1 MKVVLIRHG
10 ESEANFENYWT
21 GWLDVALT
29 AKGREQAWQ
38 AGEKIKEL
46 GISFDVAFASYLQRT
61 IITCNTVLEAS
72 AQLWVPT
79 YKTWRL
85 NERHYGQLVGVN
97 KDEMVARY
105 GKGQV
110 QKWRRGYNEPPLY
123 VSENHFDRRYD
134 DLDPRLIPKGENLGM
149 VVERITPFWSD
160 DVVTFI
166 RSGKNVLI
174 TGHGNSLRALVKY
187 LENVPEEEVDK
198 IDVPNAEPII
208 YTFDSQAVLQERLG

>member
-134 DLDPRLIPKGENLGM
+134 DLDPRLITKARKLLPWPVIKTFFPDRMKGTTSM
-149 VVERITPFWSD
+149 SPMQSQS
-160 DVVTFI
+160 FI
-166 RSGKNVLI
+166 PLIHKLFYKN
-174 TGHGNSLRALVKY
+174 GW
-187 LENVPEEEVDK
+187 DK
-198 IDVPNAEPII
+198 DEH
-208 YTFDSQAVLQERLG
+208 YY